1 LEKLI
6 REDEEIQNMLK
17 EVPSPTLEEIIKLWG
32 EAEGRVKSKL
42 SIPVGYEN
50 WRRLMQRELRAMK
63 VPENEIRMVLNFWGY
78 IKESTRLAE
87 VRKLF
92 Y

>member
-1 LEKLI
+1 
-6 REDEEIQNMLK
+6 MLK

-42 SIPVGYEN
+42 LIPVGYEN